1 MTLHFFSL
9 LLHYEGMSGDI
20 MLGKNLVTN
29 ILNVI
34 MSSHYSFV
42 EKGEITTLVDRI

>member
-1 MTLHFFSL
+1 MTLHFFLL
-9 LLHYEGMSGDI
+9 LLHYEGMSRDI

-34 MSSHYSFV
+34 MWHHIILLWK
-42 EKGEITTLVDRI
+42 KGKLPL